1 MSSNSKK
8 NSRIAKNALF
18 LYLRSIVVLLIA
30 LYTTRV
36 VLATLGVED
45 YGIYYVVGGVVAIF
59 SSISSSMT
67 GAISRFLTFE
77 LGREDKS
84 RLKTVFS
91 TGVQIQVILA
101 LIIVSL
107 ILSVGAWLLSNKLSI
122 PGERIEAA
130 QWVLVCSALSFGFG
144 LISASYSA
152 LIIAHE
158 RMKAYAY
165 ISILGVLLKLGA
177 VLLLTITPY
186 DSLKA
191 YAVYLLGV
199 SLLTQICYW
208 GYCRSQFEE
217 SRFNFV
223 CDKALLKQMF
233 GFSGWAFSS
242 HAVAMLNTQGVNILT
257 NIYFGVALN
266 AARGIAT
273 QVEGSLKQ
281 FIGNL
286 TVSINPQITKSYAA
300 DNKDYMFQLICGGSK
315 FAYFLALLFIIP
327 LFLEAETVLTFWLGN
342 VPEHATVFVRLIL
355 LAMLPQVLGG
365 ILFTAAMATGNIRSY
380 SIIINSVSIL
390 TLFITWLLFWL
401 GFPAE
406 IAYLVH
412 LFIRIILV
420 VLRVYLLKSLISFS
434 PLHYFKSVIL
444 TILPVSLLA
453 FSVPLL
459 VLFTPINQSFIRVIV
474 VTLLSVPSTLIIVF
488 YLGLTKGERSFAIEK
503 FKQLKARFQGVNIE

>member
-1 MSSNSKK
+1 MSTNSEKS
-8 NSRIAKNALF
+8 SRIAKNALF
-18 LYLRSIVVLLIA
+18 LYLRSIIVLLIA

-45 YGIYYVVGGVVAIF
+45 YGIYYVIAGVIALF
-59 SSISSSMT
+59 ASISSSMS

-77 LGREDKS
+77 LGRGDEKQ
-84 RLKTVFS
+84 LKKVFS
-91 TGVQIQVILA
+91 TGVQIQAILA
-101 LIIVSL
+101 FIIVSL
-107 ILSVGAWLLSNKLSI
+107 ILSVGAWFLGNKLSI
-122 PGERIEAA
+122 PAERMEAA

-165 ISILGVLLKLGA
+165 ISILSVFLKLGA
-177 VLLLTITPY
+177 VLLLTVTTY

-199 SLLTQICYW
+199 SLLTQTCYW
-208 GYCRSQFEE
+208 VYCRTHFNE

-223 CDKALLKQMF
+223 WDRDLLKKMF

-242 HAVAMLNTQGVNILT
+242 YAVGMLNTQGVNILT
-257 NIYFGVALN
+257 NIYFGVTLN
-266 AARGIAT
+266 AARGIAS

-286 TVSINPQITKSYAA
+286 TVSINPQITKSYAS

-327 LFLEAETVLTFWLGN
+327 LFIEAETVLALWLVD
-342 VPEHATVFVRLIL
+342 VPEYATVFVRLIL

-365 ILFTAAMATGNIRSY
+365 ILFTAAMATGDIRNY
-380 SIIINSVSIL
+380 SIIINAVSIL
-390 TLFITWLLFWL
+390 TLFLAWLLFWL

-406 IAYLVH
+406 IAYVVH
-412 LFIRIILV
+412 LLIRIILV
-420 VLRVYLLKSLISFS
+420 VLRVYLLRSMISFS
-434 PLHYFKSVIL
+434 PAMYFKSVFIR
-444 TILPVSLLA
+444 IIPVSILA
-453 FSVPLL
+453 FMAPLL
-459 VLFTPINQSFIRVIV
+459 VVFAPIPPSFLRVVV
-474 VTLLSVPSTLIIVF
+474 VTLVSVPVTIILV
-488 YLGLTKGERSFAIEK
+488 YCLGLTRGERSFAIEK
-503 FKQLKARFQGVNIE
+503 FKQLKAKFIKVN